1 MTSNRVQ
8 TENKKEKAKTK
19 INIQITEEKIMNE
32 QMVKL
37 EAIKK
42 RCHTA
47 SKVLGII
54 RGFIIAITVIV
65 LLAGILIF
73 AYSNVI
79 NPELIKATEE
89 GYLNLNSQINYNGPF
104 NFMIDLNDKFGPDNQ
119 AATLW
124 LTCMIAGFASL
135 VVAIILTFIKNIFTC
150 LEKENNPFS
159 EKCMKQIKISFIVI
173 TVTSLLSSSL
183 GVTIIVGL
191 ILYCIYSIFEYGA
204 ALQTEIDETL

>member
-19 INIQITEEKIMNE
+19 RNIHLTEEKIMNE

-79 NPELIKATEE
+79 NPELVKATEE

-173 TVTSLLSSSL
+173 TVTALLSMSL

>member
-19 INIQITEEKIMNE
+19 RNIHLTEEKIMNE

-54 RGFIIAITVIV
+54 RGFIIAITVMV

-79 NPELIKATEE
+79 NPELVKATEE

-104 NFMIDLNDKFGPDNQ
+104 NFMVDLSDHFGPDNQ
-119 AATLW
+119 AAALW
-124 LTCMIAGFASL
+124 LTCMIAGFTSL

-173 TVTSLLSSSL
+173 TVTALLSMSL